1 MQAAVRSCSSRAPE
15 IIPDKT
21 NSTLTIE
28 DSGIGMTK
36 NDPRPSANRRLLQ
49 TSRRDGIGYGK
60 ILGRG
65 SLSSVL
71 CSLLRPVDTTSWH
84 ETAEEAVEAS
94 SARGMPSPFGKHK
107 LQVVAR
113 SLSSSPPLRLQKQG
127 ECKRILRS

>member
-65 SLSSVL
+65 SLSRVL
-71 CSLLRPVDTTSWH
+71 CSLLQPVDTTSWH
-84 ETAEEAVEAS
+84 ETAEEAVEAC
-94 SARGMPSPFGKHK
+94 SAGGMPNALEHAGC
-107 LQVVAR
+107 R
-113 SLSSSPPLRLQKQG
+113 SLVGLYPSSPPLRHQKQG
-127 ECKRILRS
+127 ECKRVLRS

>member
-60 ILGRG
+60 ILGKG
-65 SLSSVL
+65 SLSRVL
-71 CSLLRPVDTTSWH
+71 CSLLQPVDTTSWQ
-84 ETAEEAVEAS
+84 ETAEEAVEAC
-94 SARGMPSPFGKHK
+94 SAGGMPRPFGK
-107 LQVVAR
+107 R
-113 SLSSSPPLRLQKQG
+113 RLQAVG
-127 ECKRILRS
+127 RSVSFIATSQTSEAG